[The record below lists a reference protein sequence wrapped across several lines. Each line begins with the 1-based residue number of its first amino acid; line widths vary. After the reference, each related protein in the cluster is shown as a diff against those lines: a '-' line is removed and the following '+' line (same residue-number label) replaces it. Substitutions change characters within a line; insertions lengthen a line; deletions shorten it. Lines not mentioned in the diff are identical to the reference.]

1 MGAVPVGFQ
10 SDGMIFC
17 WKNRSYHWDSE
28 FFICQE
34 IPVRNAS
41 ATFVRCIIIDE
52 TGCAMAILL
61 PFFVTFHYLMW
72 LFPPVTKKVR
82 CFFSVRLPE
91 GIYAIPITY
100 MTIMIHG
107 YAPSRISIIALN
119 YTTWHVLL
127 IFPYWEW
134 NNHLNWRSPSFFR
147 GVGLN
152 HQPDGNLCRSS
163 TSVSRFPGCGP
174 GKCWRGFRSS
184 WGRWGP
190 GGPGRLPWNPML
202 NPCESS
208 YVSWKLTFL
217 EVSSIIPIIITSLSH
232 HLK

>member
-1 MGAVPVGFQ
+1 MGWF
-10 SDGMIFC
+10 FC

-174 GKCWRGFRSS
+174 GNAGAASEALGEGEGLVGLEDCPGIPCWIHVNHRMFHENWHSLRY
-184 WGRWGP
+184 P
-190 GGPGRLPWNPML
+190 VL
-202 NPCESS
+202 
-208 YVSWKLTFL
+208 FL
-217 EVSSIIPIIITSLSH
+217 SLSH
-232 HLK
+232 HYLIISSNNK